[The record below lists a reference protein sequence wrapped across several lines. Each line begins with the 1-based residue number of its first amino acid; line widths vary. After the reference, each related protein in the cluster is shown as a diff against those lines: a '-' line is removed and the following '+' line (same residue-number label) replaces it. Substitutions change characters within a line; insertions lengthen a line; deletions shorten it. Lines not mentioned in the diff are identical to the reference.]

1 MSLPVPNLDDLRFQ
15 RDLVDEARKRI
26 IHYCPEWTEYNLS
39 DPGITLIEL
48 FAWMTESI
56 VYRLNQVPEKYYIEF
71 LNLLGME
78 QEPASSAR
86 ADLTFWLSTSL
97 PISPDNES
105 AVIVL
110 VGTEVMSQST
120 GEGEVVFT
128 TDRQLTVVPPRLTQ
142 LRREEDFHKN
152 YVSRLGVEVFYAFD
166 QKSPKEGDTF
176 HLGFD
181 ALRDIEGHILQLD
194 FECERTQAV
203 GVRREDPPWVWEC
216 SMGDGQWQEV
226 VPSIRPGER
235 DTTGG
240 LNNPRGSLVLYLP
253 LGLKPNDLHGLQAL
267 WLRCSIEQRRPEQGM
282 YTESPRIRGVAAR
295 TLGAVVPAT
304 HAVAVEDEMLGTS
317 TGDPGQ
323 SFVLEYAPV
332 LALQKGERVEVE
344 EYRDG
349 EIAFVPWEP
358 VSDFAHSTRFDRHF
372 KLDTVR
378 GEISFGPAVRQ
389 QDGTVRQYGRIPEV
403 GRRIRISRYRRGGG
417 VSGNVPA
424 ETLQMMMTSLA
435 YVSRVTNL
443 ARASGG
449 RDGETLDEVKSRA
462 RRELRAQRRAVTAED
477 YELFARN
484 ATREVARVKCRTP
497 RRGDGRLAPGTV
509 EILVVPAAAESLKV
523 GDLSRLHLDEGL
535 ARTISDYLDQYRLL
549 TTVLR
554 VVEPSYLG
562 VKVRVEIVPSEFS
575 QPDVVRE
582 RVAERLQAFISPL
595 SIDADADAF
604 ADVAGE
610 SWTGWPFGRDL
621 YAAEVLSL
629 VQRVPGVKHVLDV
642 EISSRPVVPAAEG
655 RAAGD
660 SESAAGELRVEGRS
674 VRVAEDTLLCSLEH
688 EVILADLGADHA

>member
-105 AVIVL
+105 AVIVP